1 MPACWRGWQRGKAA
15 GSLDQRPGSTSITWH
30 KESRPKVT
38 SRSQEERWMKR
49 YAWAMLGLGLWVAG
63 MEGGTRWALGQTP
76 PPTIGPQ
83 QNRSFNPATT
93 IPFKVSGELFLRGH
107 RPVVSLRI
115 YNVLAQLVA
124 IPKLRGSGKAL
135 DSLALSCPTTMGCAY
150 SAYWDGYVGNTGRL
164 AASGV
169 YIYQLVIDGTRV
181 TRKIVVKE
189 QGS

>member
-1 MPACWRGWQRGKAA
+1 
-15 GSLDQRPGSTSITWH
+15 
-30 KESRPKVT
+30 
-38 SRSQEERWMKR
+38 MKR

-93 IPFKVSGELFLRGH
+93 IPFKLSGELFVKGH

-124 IPKLRGSGKAL
+124 IPILRGTDKPL
-135 DSLALSCPTTMGCAY
+135 DSLALSCPTTLGCRY
-150 SAYWDGYVGNTGRL
+150 NAYWDGYVAGKP

-169 YIYQLVIDGTRV
+169 YIYQLVIDGRRV
-181 TRKIVVKE
+181 TKKIVVK
-189 QGS
+189 